1 MRVTLLLVVRDNFF
15 EVCTSF
21 HYMEE
26 DFRKLTPVSAFFPG
40 LWSVGLYSYCRNYQ
54 MQSGCQRTIGAIR
67 AFSIA

>member
-40 LWSVGLYSYCRNYQ
+40 LWSLGLYSYCRNY
-54 MQSGCQRTIGAIR
+54 
-67 AFSIA
+67 